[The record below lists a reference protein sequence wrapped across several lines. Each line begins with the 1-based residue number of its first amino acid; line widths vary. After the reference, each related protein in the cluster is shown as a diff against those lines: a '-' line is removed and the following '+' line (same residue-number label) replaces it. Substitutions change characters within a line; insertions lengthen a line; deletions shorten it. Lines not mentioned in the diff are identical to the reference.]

1 MLNKLESVMSILYL
15 KPRKTHRHGLGIICY
30 IVPHH
35 FDILEKNRN

>member
-15 KPRKTHRHGLGIICY
+15 KPRKTHCHGLGIICY
-30 IVPHH
+30 IVPH